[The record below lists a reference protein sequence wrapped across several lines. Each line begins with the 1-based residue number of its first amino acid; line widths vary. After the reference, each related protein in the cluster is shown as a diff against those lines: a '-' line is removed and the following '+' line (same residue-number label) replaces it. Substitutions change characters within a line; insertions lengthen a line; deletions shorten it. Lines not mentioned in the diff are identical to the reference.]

1 MLIRQNIQTYY
12 HSRTVEY
19 FGAEVISTDIVI
31 SIDIHRSKIQTQSYF
46 PTNKISDR
54 QLEAGEFVENSYQLF
69 SAV

>member
-12 HSRTVEY
+12 HSRTDEY

-46 PTNKISDR
+46 PTNEISDR
-54 QLEAGEFVENSYQLF
+54 QLEAGEFVENSCQLF